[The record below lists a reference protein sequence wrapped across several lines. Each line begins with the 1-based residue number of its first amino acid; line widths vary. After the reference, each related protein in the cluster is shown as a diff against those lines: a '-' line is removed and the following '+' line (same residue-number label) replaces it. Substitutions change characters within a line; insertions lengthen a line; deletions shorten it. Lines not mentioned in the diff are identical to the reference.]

1 MSGDGADLDVSKQ
14 ALGQIAKGITD
25 SLAELK
31 ELGSVGDAS
40 MGGGFSE
47 LGLSGIETGHEGLTS
62 TLHTFCERWGWGVR
76 SLVQQGNA
84 FAMNVGLSAG
94 LVYEQ
99 DQYIQGS
106 FKVVANA
113 ALGNPHA
120 SEKDVIDKDWGEV
133 LSDNPF
139 TQIRDAD
146 YDLTDLGRATENGN
160 EAWKTAVRDVN
171 SSGILMHNQLLD
183 AAGLRDDMDGV
194 VDDLVGRAPET
205 TQVVEAPEP
214 QPGGEGR

>member
-31 ELGSVGDAS
+31 ELGSVGAAS
-40 MGGGFSE
+40 MGGGFTE
-47 LGLSGIETGHEGLTS
+47 LGLTGVETGHEGLTS
-62 TLHTFCERWGWGVR
+62 TLGTFCERWGWGVR

-106 FKVVANA
+106 FKVVTNA

-120 SEKDVIDKDWGEV
+120 SEQDVIDKNWGEV
-133 LSDNPF
+133 FADNPI

-146 YDLTDLGRATENGN
+146 FSRGSFDRATENGN
-160 EAWKTAVRDVN
+160 EAWKATVRDVN
-171 SSGILMHNQLLD
+171 SSDILLPNQVID
-183 AAGLRDDMDGV
+183 AVGLRDDMDGMV
-194 VDDLVGRAPET
+194 NDFVGP
-205 TQVVEAPEP
+205 APEP
-214 QPGGEGR
+214 QPGGEVR

>member
-31 ELGSVGDAS
+31 ELGSVGAAS
-40 MGGGFSE
+40 MGGGFTE
-47 LGLSGIETGHEGLTS
+47 LGLSGLETGHAGLTA
-62 TLHTFCERWGWGVR
+62 TLGTFCERWGWGVR
-76 SLVQQGNA
+76 SLVQQGNT
-84 FAMNVGLSAG
+84 FALNVGLSAG
-94 LVYEQ
+94 AMHEQ

-106 FKVVANA
+106 FKVVTNA
-113 ALGNPHA
+113 ALGNPYA
-120 SEKDVIDKDWGEV
+120 SEKDVIDKDWGKV
-133 LSDNPF
+133 LSDNPI

-146 YDLTDLGRATENGN
+146 YSPESFDRATENGN

-171 SSGILMHNQLLD
+171 SSDILLSNQILD
-183 AAGLRDDMDGV
+183 AVGLRDDMDGV
-194 VDDLVGRAPET
+194 VDGLVGPAPE
-205 TQVVEAPEP
+205 A